1 MVYSGNAT
9 ISSMY
14 FMIRGT
20 ISTEIY
26 LSNVETSGKLK
37 AKIKLVSFSPNKK
50 IKYYFKNL

>member
-26 LSNVETSGKLK
+26 LSSVETSEKLK
-37 AKIKLVSFSPNKK
+37 KS
-50 IKYYFKNL
+50 KN